1 MIRQIILFFFIF
13 FLQQVYANEITGF
26 PKIIDGDTVHINLK
40 KIRLEG
46 IDAPEIRQM
55 CKKNKKNYA
64 CGEIARDNLKEKIG
78 NMKIRCI
85 SSGKDRYRRHLGT
98 CFIKTVNLNKW
109 MVKNGNAVAYRRY
122 SKEYTIDEEFAK
134 NNKLGIW
141 SGTFIQPEKWR
152 KLN

>member
-1 MIRQIILFFFIF
+1 MIKQIILFFFIF

-26 PKIIDGDTVHINLK
+26 PKIIDGDTVHVNLK

-64 CGEIARDNLKEKIG
+64 CGKIARDNLKEKIG

-85 SSGKDRYRRHLGT
+85 SSGKDRYRRYLGT